1 MEHILKRKTVFR
13 SLTAFVLSLVMITAV
28 LFVSPVSVKA
38 ANIIDMGDFVF
49 QVLDDGK
56 SAKILKYNGQS
67 LYVSL
72 PPNVEDYSVTIVG
85 ASAFM
90 SNTTVK
96 AVEIS
101 NKITKIE
108 SNAFYK
114 CDALQ
119 KIVIPGNVI
128 DIEECAFS
136 GCTSLESVTIN
147 DGTKTIGRF
156 AFSDCTSLTELVLP
170 GSIDIIDDFAFFN
183 CSSLE
188 NADIPRSV
196 EEVGGYVLE
205 GTKWMSQQKDDFVIV
220 GDGVLIKYNGKE
232 KSKSIPANIKMIGDY
247 AFAENKDI
255 DTILMADNVTEI
267 GKKAFYNCKRLKT
280 IGLSPS
286 GVVKID
292 DNAFSGCD
300 QLDGVTLP
308 DTLKVLGKSVFQNCV
323 ELNQI
328 NIPSGVE
335 ALDEFVFAGC
345 KSLKSVKLQ
354 NGLINIEPSS
364 FDECTSLGKISFP
377 ETLKKISSGAFI
389 KCSSLTR
396 AEFNGDTEVLPSAF
410 SDCPNLQEVVFY
422 KPVTNIHDMS
432 FSGNPQLTL
441 YSDNDAYVE
450 EYAKK
455 SKLFS
460 ENIRTLKPY
469 VDQGI
474 MDPEPVKEKSR
485 FPGSYTF
492 IVVCIIIIDV
502 GLVVLFSFYILFI
515 QPKKKRRAAQKRKAM
530 EYNGTR
536 TVKEKKFRRH
546 EKFVEISP
554 EETIIYAPPR
564 QNTAAEKSTSVHRKN
579 SANTV
584 SGKER
589 RKAPEMNKPS
599 KRPDKNSKKN

>member
-1 MEHILKRKTVFR
+1 M
-13 SLTAFVLSLVMITAV
+13 
-28 LFVSPVSVKA
+28 A
-38 ANIIDMGDFVF
+38 AKG
-49 QVLDDGK
+49 
-56 SAKILKYNGQS
+56 
-67 LYVSL
+67 
-72 PPNVEDYSVTIVG
+72 E
-85 ASAFM
+85 
-90 SNTTVK
+90 
-96 AVEIS
+96 
-101 NKITKIE
+101 
-108 SNAFYK
+108 
-114 CDALQ
+114 
-119 KIVIPGNVI
+119 
-128 DIEECAFS
+128 
-136 GCTSLESVTIN
+136 
-147 DGTKTIGRF
+147 
-156 AFSDCTSLTELVLP
+156 
-170 GSIDIIDDFAFFN
+170 
-183 CSSLE
+183 
-188 NADIPRSV
+188 
-196 EEVGGYVLE
+196 
-205 GTKWMSQQKDDFVIV
+205 
-220 GDGVLIKYNGKE
+220 
-232 KSKSIPANIKMIGDY
+232 
-247 AFAENKDI
+247 
-255 DTILMADNVTEI
+255 
-267 GKKAFYNCKRLKT
+267 
-280 IGLSPS
+280 
-286 GVVKID
+286 
-292 DNAFSGCD
+292 
-300 QLDGVTLP
+300 
-308 DTLKVLGKSVFQNCV
+308 
-323 ELNQI
+323 QI
-328 NIPSGVE
+328 
-335 ALDEFVFAGC
+335 A
-345 KSLKSVKLQ
+345 KLQ